1 MTHTERT
8 AQDLKNP
15 MRFLESWWNL
25 GPEKCPNI
33 LLHHPSAFFRH
44 SRRAQNFWN
53 WSKIVP
59 PIYINRIMIFF
70 SKKKFV
76 AICVPN
82 EKSFWTAVFAIYSTF
97 YPFWTWA
104 GSFFSNPFHFPAKWR
119 HREMVGS
126 FLLRFCEK
134 IEEKLE
140 NLTFRRPESHLTIP
154 NCLPASK

>member
-1 MTHTERT
+1 MTPPAIAPLSSLNRSTSHSSPPARSTIS
-8 AQDLKNP
+8 ALSP
-15 MRFLESWWNL
+15 LYLRFISAICSLAPPDIEHRN
-25 GPEKCPNI
+25 CPY
-33 LLHHPSAFFRH
+33 
-44 SRRAQNFWN
+44 
-53 WSKIVP
+53 
-59 PIYINRIMIFF
+59 YINRIMIFF

-119 HREMVGS
+119 HREMVGT

>member
-1 MTHTERT
+1 MRER
-8 AQDLKNP
+8 LKILKIRCDFRNP
-15 MRFLESWWNL
+15 DVIWVQ
-25 GPEKCPNI
+25 K
-33 LLHHPSAFFRH
+33 SALTSSYMVRPLFFPH
-44 SRRAQNFWN
+44 SRHRQNLWK

-140 NLTFRRPESHLTIP
+140 NMTFRRPESHLTIP